1 MMKLANNDILFHRGS
16 LLDAEGMIFDSYSL
30 EQDAEIR
37 GNYYAMSREIGVAN
51 ASQWPFSVDYAS
63 QHRLHIINGMGVS
76 LGDSIIGLTAIRALR
91 YLNPQLATTLY
102 RPAKAPDYVEQLYR
116 LADSIVTQCRPLPF
130 SLQAIDARDVR
141 IDIGNHV
148 FWPDFSTLPMIDFFL
163 TALGVD
169 PKEIPDEWKR
179 NTWLQELALPCLPSP
194 WNNRDY
200 VLFCPQASTP
210 IRTIPAE
217 VHAHVIEKLWQQY
230 ALPVLGFGDVNHAQY
245 IDIRNLSPDTGHF
258 LAWIKHAS
266 AMLTCD
272 SAAVHAAAGFDIP
285 TQAYFTSI
293 EPELRVRDYPRCQPV
308 FVAVPELAHLHSS
321 AQASHIELVKLAY
334 QRVINGNLTP

>member
-1 MMKLANNDILFHRGS
+1 MMKLANDDILFHRGS

-37 GNYYAMSREIGVAN
+37 GDYFALSPETGVAN
-51 ASQWPFSVDYAS
+51 ASQRPFSVDYSS
-63 QHRLHIINGMGVS
+63 QHMLHIINGMGVA
-76 LGDSIIGLTAIRALR
+76 LGDSVIGLTAIRALQ

-116 LADSIVTQCRPLPF
+116 LADGIVTQCRPLPF
-130 SLQAIDARDVR
+130 SLQAIDERDVR
-141 IDIGNHV
+141 IDVGNHV

-163 TALGVD
+163 AALGVD
-169 PKEIPDEWKR
+169 PKEIPGELKR
-179 NTWLQELALPCLPSP
+179 NTWLQELALPTLPSP
-194 WNNRDY
+194 WNKGDY

-217 VHAHVIEKLWQQY
+217 FHTQLVENLWRQY
-230 ALPVLGFGDVNHAQY
+230 SLPVLGFGYVDHAQY
-245 IDIRNLSPDTGHF
+245 TDISNLSSDTGHF

-272 SAAVHAAAGFDIP
+272 SAAVHAAAGFNIP
-285 TQAYFTSI
+285 TQAFFTSI
-293 EPELRVRDYPRCQPV
+293 VPTRRVRDYSLCEPV

-321 AQASHIELVKLAY
+321 AQDSHIELVKLAY